1 MSIIKKILACSAGT
15 LIILSALFWSLII
28 IGIVFALF
36 GIL

>member
-1 MSIIKKILACSAGT
+1 MSIIKKILAYSAGT
-15 LIILSALFWSLII
+15 LILLSALFWSLVI